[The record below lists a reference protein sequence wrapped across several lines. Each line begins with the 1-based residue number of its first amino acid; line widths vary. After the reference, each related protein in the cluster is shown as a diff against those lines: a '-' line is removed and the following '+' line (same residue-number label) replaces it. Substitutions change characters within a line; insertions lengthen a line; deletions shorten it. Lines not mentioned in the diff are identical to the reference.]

1 MFKEKKWKEES
12 AKFEVIYKTLSNDE
26 SSKIPKENYIIW
38 YSAIAKIDRN
48 RAKENKPPVGNQG
61 GNNIAYDKI
70 NRAVNKCIFFYI
82 SKLNNLGCI
91 FTKNTTDSRL
101 DSKEYYVCISSNKK
115 TVDTWN
121 GTTKDYFTNRRRSA
135 TYKQFTFNAVYMFDL
150 TRRFNFDFEDLNKE
164 NNQVN
169 LFTRPPEY
177 DINKYKWTH
186 HKKIRNIIVNYLQF
200 DINSN
205 IILDQGIIG
214 YPGYEEIL
222 LFINSTNVYD
232 DDKKFMTKFR
242 GYFMSIDKL
251 SSDVKSDVYFYFN
264 NEDINNNIK
273 RYYELFPQSNVNLI
287 EEKVPN
293 EELAGSPVVNT
304 DEDYDAE
311 VGDIPTTGAYIE
323 PEGGHKSNKR
333 RKTTKRSK
341 SNKRRN
347 TTKRRK
353 SIRRK

>member
-1 MFKEKKWKEES
+1 M
-12 AKFEVIYKTLSNDE
+12 Y
-26 SSKIPKENYIIW
+26 
-38 YSAIAKIDRN
+38 
-48 RAKENKPPVGNQG
+48 
-61 GNNIAYDKI
+61 
-70 NRAVNKCIFFYI
+70 FFYI

-91 FTKNTTDSRL
+91 FTKNKVDTRL
-101 DSKEYYVCISSNKK
+101 NLEENPEYYVCISSNKK
-115 TVDTWN
+115 TVETWN
-121 GTTKDYFTNRRRSA
+121 GTTKDNYTNRRRSA

-186 HKKIRNIIVNYLQF
+186 HKEIRNIIVNYLQI

-232 DDKKFMTKFR
+232 DDEKFMTKFR

-287 EEKVPN
+287 EEKVPPN

-304 DEDYDAE
+304 DEDLLKNYAK

-341 SNKRRN
+341 SNKRRKTN
-347 TTKRRK
+347 KRSKTTKRRK